1 VEIFFLALYPDG
13 FWDLRYLKISAGGP
27 LPGCETFGT
36 SS

>member
-1 VEIFFLALYPDG
+1 M
-13 FWDLRYLKISAGGP
+13 SAGDP